1 MMSTM
6 IRTSRTHPGPKTT
19 AATGTTSCST
29 VSINFTQRLN
39 MEMETPEQ
47 KALNNTPVLR
57 NEVLSS
63 TRKLSANH
71 TPYIHKAEIRQDKRI
86 ILF

>member
-1 MMSTM
+1 MMVH
-6 IRTSRTHPGPKTT
+6 TSRTQPGPKVT
-19 AATGTTSCST
+19 AATSTTSCNT
-29 VSINFTQRLN
+29 VSVNFTQRPN
-39 MEMETPEQ
+39 MEMETTEQ

-63 TRKLSANH
+63 TWKLSANH
-71 TPYIHKAEIRQDKRI
+71 APYIHKAEIHQDKRI

>member
-1 MMSTM
+1 MT
-6 IRTSRTHPGPKTT
+6 IRTGRTHLGPKIT
-19 AATGTTSCST
+19 AATSTTSCST
-29 VSINFTQRLN
+29 VSINFTQRSN
-39 MEMETPEQ
+39 TETETTEQ

-63 TRKLSANH
+63 TWKLSANH
-71 TPYIHKAEIRQDKRI
+71 ASYIHKAEIHQDKRI